1 MIDPKISLMICGTRL
16 SNGGWEPLNILN
28 NPPFLQLTNIG
39 HLGVEDNPFYF
50 TFRIA
55 ENYTQYTLV
64 YNSESVKAHQA
75 KRFGALKVSISIPK
89 GYAPVGDATPY
100 NVLLD
105 LKRIVEQTVI
115 KPKDG
120 SQGVFEFNSEI
131 VDSAEFEK
139 VLNQFP
145 LAPSD
150 LPHRPMSESETSPK
164 VGRIVVEQSQMDSLF
179 KDVQYPEFAEYNE
192 IVVIE
197 NGSFS
202 DDVLSNLE
210 IPRCPKYRI
219 FADNCDITSSLK
231 TYKFGYAEPIKFS
244 VLEFK
249 GLTNKR
255 EAYEDIEVN
264 FTVNDAL
271 SGNCESY
278 ISVDKRNERINI
290 AIPSLKSKKKT
301 YQIALRG
308 CAKDDVYNYLRV
320 YVNGNVRSIL
330 QDKTIELEGEEIIFT
345 TIKVSIEGSNK
356 YLIAKGEPLK
366 VDSSLIVE
374 IEERKQKPKT
384 GGGAVISSA
393 SDQASEKKND
403 EVIKFKLII
412 EEFDDLKASDR
423 PYKVRFFNSD
433 TSFEK
438 LCTFNEDKLEGSYK
452 TKKCWST
459 NLEIPATWKGEYSL
473 ELVTDVVKYKP
484 LKPKS
489 FKLKP
494 GNEKHIIKEDDTLPL
509 KWLDKNRSIVKNVI
523 YFFVACLLVVGGAVA
538 GYFLP
543 KLGTS
548 SEQQDPKHEERMEE
562 GKQEKDGKLSTVT
575 RHDEGSAEDF
585 SHKGHLNLLSAEGVS
600 FAEVREMSEWVN
612 QNSNKSNEIQDFAS
626 FKEKVDAYMEII
638 SIVNGDKC
646 SWEEIEKFVRGKKSQ
661 LIDTVHLKY
670 LIATYC
676 HGKNRNG
683 VEILI
688 QPKEYND
695 VNTALKRAS
704 MDITSFM
711 DIPSAKQILNSIS
724 SPPLTRNNY
733 PVAVE

>member
-1 MIDPKISLMICGTRL
+1 MTNPKISLMICGTRL
-16 SNGGWEPLNILN
+16 SQVGWEPQAILN
-28 NPPFLQLTNIG
+28 NPPFPNLKNIG
-39 HLGVEDNPFYF
+39 HFGVKDNPFYF

-64 YNSESVKAHQA
+64 YNSQSVKAYQA
-75 KRFGALKVSISIPK
+75 LRDGALKVSISIPK

-308 CAKDDVYNYLRV
+308 CTKDDVYNYLRV
-320 YVNGNVRSIL
+320 YVNGKEKTIL
-330 QDKTIELEGEEIIFT
+330 QNNTIELEGEELIFT

-412 EEFDDLKASDR
+412 EEFDDLKASDK

-438 LCTFNEDKLEGSYK
+438 LCKFNKDKIEDSPQ

-494 GNEKHIIKEDDTLPL
+494 GNEKHIIEEDDTLPL

-543 KLGTS
+543 HKGLQPVDPVDPSPEIQVDDNPSEAKEESNNVKQFNKKLKEFLDQLS
-548 SEQQDPKHEERMEE
+548 SADVSFEDVRNMSAWVQEHSAQEAKIRDFDKFRSKVTAYIEIIEIVEKPGSQRTFSNIQKFLKKHENKLDSLHVQYLRSTYIKANGGWITNDEE
-562 GKQEKDGKLSTVT
+562 SK
-575 RHDEGSAEDF
+575 
-585 SHKGHLNLLSAEGVS
+585 
-600 FAEVREMSEWVN
+600 VN
-612 QNSNKSNEIQDFAS
+612 QGLEGGNDYHS
-626 FKEKVDAYMEII
+626 FK
-638 SIVNGDKC
+638 
-646 SWEEIEKFVRGKKSQ
+646 
-661 LIDTVHLKY
+661 
-670 LIATYC
+670 
-676 HGKNRNG
+676 
-683 VEILI
+683 
-688 QPKEYND
+688 
-695 VNTALKRAS
+695 
-704 MDITSFM
+704 
-711 DIPSAKQILNSIS
+711 DIPSAESILTGTGDQQLAEKQQQRTGT
-724 SPPLTRNNY
+724 PR
-733 PVAVE
+733 